1 MISGVCYRKEL
12 VTFPITSDKV
22 MIVYIEGLAKDKTLT
37 GTVKEVTQPGNH
49 TLLNI
54 LIITLWLNFKLCKN
68 YVIKL

>member
-1 MISGVCYRKEL
+1 MVSGVCYRKEL

-68 YVIKL
+68 

>member
-68 YVIKL
+68 

>member
-1 MISGVCYRKEL
+1 MVSGVCYRKEL
-12 VTFPITSDKV
+12 VTFPITVDKV

-49 TLLNI
+49 TILNI

-68 YVIKL
+68 

>member
-1 MISGVCYRKEL
+1 MVSGVCYRKEL

-49 TLLNI
+49 TILNI
-54 LIITLWLNFKLCKN
+54 LIITLWLNFKLFKN
-68 YVIKL
+68 